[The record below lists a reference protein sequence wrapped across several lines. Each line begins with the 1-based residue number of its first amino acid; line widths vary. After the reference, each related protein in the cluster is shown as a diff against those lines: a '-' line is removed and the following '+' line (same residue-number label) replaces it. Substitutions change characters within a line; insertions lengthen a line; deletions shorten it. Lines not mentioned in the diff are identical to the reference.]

1 MAKAE
6 VSTKRLAISKANG
19 QMVAAVAIASF
30 VTIFCLVAAHS
41 LWGQKSYLSR
51 VTSAKEKANT
61 QLKANAAAVDNLV
74 ASYKTF
80 VSQQPNAIGG
90 NSAGSGDKD
99 GDNAKII
106 LDALPSNYDFPA
118 LASSIEKIMKD
129 KNLTATSISG
139 TDDEIA
145 QSGNN
150 GSASPQPVSMP
161 FSFTIAHANYPQVQD
176 LIGTLEKS
184 IRPMV
189 VDTVQLSG
197 GVNDMQLT
205 VTAHTY
211 YQPEKDLSITT
222 KVVK

>member
-30 VTIFCLVAAHS
+30 ITVFCLVAAHS

-51 VTSAKEKANT
+51 VTAAKEKANT
-61 QLKANAAAVDNLV
+61 QLKANVDAVDSLV
-74 ASYKTF
+74 SSYKTF
-80 VSQQPNAIGG
+80 VGKQPNAIGG
-90 NSAGSGDKD
+90 NPPGSGDKD

-129 KNLTATSISG
+129 KNLNATSISG
-139 TDDEIA
+139 TDDEVA
-145 QSGNN
+145 QAGTSA
-150 GSASPQPVSMP
+150 SASPEPVTMP
-161 FSFTIAHANYPQVQD
+161 FSFTVAHASYAQIQD

-197 GVNDMQLT
+197 GVTDMQMT

-211 YQPEKDLSITT
+211 YQPDKDLSITT